1 MEDLELIESLAGRI
15 GVEDMRRM
23 NYAVDVGR
31 QDPSA
36 VARDFLAR
44 LERGRTSKP

>member
-1 MEDLELIESLAGRI
+1 
-15 GVEDMRRM
+15 MRRM
-23 NYAVDVGR
+23 NHAVDADR

-44 LERGRTSKP
+44 LERKHPSKG